1 MREQKCNTPEPSPT
15 APAGARMARAE
26 PGTIAICFVAAAL
39 QSVRARNL
47 DADELLN
54 QVGLSPSLLQVPQAR
69 VSAKHYGQ
77 LWRLVALKLDDE
89 FFGQDSRRMKAG
101 SFAMLCHSVLTCRT
115 LGQALERSLRFY
127 RLLLDDISGSL
138 LREGGE
144 ARITLKRCA
153 DTPQRTFA
161 HEVLLMLL
169 HGVACW
175 LVGRRIPIL
184 RAEFS
189 YPEPAHSGEYRLMY
203 CTNLSFDRP
212 LTAIVF
218 DAAYLDLPIVQNER
232 SVKEF
237 LRSAPENILVKYK
250 NGSSLSAGIRRRLR
264 QLLPGEVPDFE
275 TLAAELE
282 HDGRD
287 PAPPS
292 ARRGCLLPG
301 DQGPAA
307 ARSGHRL
314 SESFG
319 PQRHGY
325 RAGIG
330 ILRAQRLSP
339 RISQMD
345 RRCAGRIPPRPA
357 GMRRPVGTLA
367 GAQGRAVANSLMVI
381 DCFCHADGG
390 PQPL

>member
-1 MREQKCNTPEPSPT
+1 MREQKCNSPEPGLT
-15 APAGARMARAE
+15 APAVARMARAE

-138 LREGGE
+138 LRERGE
-144 ARITLKRCA
+144 ARITLERSA

-189 YPEPAHSGEYRLMY
+189 YPEPSHSGEYRLMY

-250 NGSSLSAGIRRRLR
+250 NGSSLSAAIRRRLR

-275 TLAAELE
+275 TLAAELHMTAATLRRRLHE
-282 HDGRD
+282 EGASYQGIKDQLRRD
-287 PAPPS
+287 LAIGYLSHSDRSVMDIALELGFSERSAFHRAFRKWTGAAPGEF
-292 ARRGCLLPG
+292 RRGL
-301 DQGPAA
+301 QG
-307 ARSGHRL
+307 
-314 SESFG
+314 
-319 PQRHGY
+319 
-325 RAGIG
+325 
-330 ILRAQRLSP
+330 
-339 RISQMD
+339 
-345 RRCAGRIPPRPA
+345 
-357 GMRRPVGTLA
+357 
-367 GAQGRAVANSLMVI
+367 
-381 DCFCHADGG
+381 
-390 PQPL
+390 